1 MLDKLKF
8 LSIIKLNFCEM
19 RRGDSATTRDELLMT
34 PLYEGTAAPPSRKS
48 PTQFL
53 FKIFNKI
60 IQFIIIISL
69 SIKYHKNPN
78 SIKKY
83 LDIFSAKIHA
93 E

>member
-19 RRGDSATTRDELLMT
+19 RRGDSATTRDELFTT
-34 PLYEGTAAPPSRKS
+34 PLYEGTAALPSRKS

-60 IQFIIIISL
+60 IQFVIIL
-69 SIKYHKNPN
+69 VKYHKNLN
-78 SIKKY
+78 LIKKY
-83 LDIFSAKIHA
+83 LDIFSARIPV